1 MIKKRP
7 RVVLLV
13 ETSNSYCRELLRG
26 IYAYI
31 QENGPWST
39 FLTEQ
44 ARGDPAPKWVLDNL
58 QGDGII
64 ARIENRRIAQAV
76 MKTGLPVVDV
86 SAARIVPEI
95 PWVETDDAAMARSA
109 AEHLLDRGFKHF
121 GFVGRDQFHWSK
133 WREEEFVRVTSQAG
147 NTCSVFRTQ
156 PFGRRLPMNLM
167 EEEKQLVSWIQ
178 KLPKPVGVMA
188 CYDVRGQQLLDVC
201 RRVGVA
207 VPDEMAVVSVDNDE
221 MICSLSDPPLSSVI
235 PNTHQT
241 GYEAARMLDRLMH
254 GKSAGKHSMKI
265 APLGIATRQSTDVL
279 AVADHNISQAMHFI
293 REHACEGIKVDDVLK
308 AVPLSRRVL
317 EHRFKKLLGYSPH
330 DEILRMQFQR
340 VVELLS
346 ETALPLATIAE
357 HSGFRHAE
365 YLSVAFKKRFG
376 VTPSEYRRQHQRG
389 NN

>member
-1 MIKKRP
+1 MKKRP

-13 ETSNSYCRELLRG
+13 ETSNSYCRELLKG

-31 QENGPWST
+31 QESGPWST

-64 ARIENRRIAQAV
+64 ARIENRHIAQAV

-86 SAARIVPEI
+86 SAARVVPEI
-95 PWVETDDAAMARSA
+95 PWVETDDAAMARLA

-121 GFVGRDQFHWSK
+121 GFVGSDQFHWSR
-133 WREEEFVRVTSQAG
+133 WREEAFVQATTHAG
-147 NTCSVFRTQ
+147 GTCAIFRPQ
-156 PFGRRLPMNLM
+156 PSGRRLRMNLM
-167 EEEKQLVSWIQ
+167 EEEKQLVAWIQ
-178 KLPKPVGVMA
+178 KLPRPVGVMA

-201 RRVGVA
+201 HRIGVA

-221 MICSLSDPPLSSVI
+221 MLCSLSDPPLSSVI
-235 PNTHQT
+235 PDSYRT
-241 GYEAARMLDRLMH
+241 GYEAVRMLDRLMS
-254 GKSAGKHSMKI
+254 GKSPGKHSLKI
-265 APLGIATRQSTDVL
+265 APLGIVTRQSSDVL
-279 AVADHNISQAMHFI
+279 AVADHHISQAMHFI

-340 VVELLS
+340 VTELLNN
-346 ETALPLATIAE
+346 TALPLASIAE
-357 HSGFRHAE
+357 HAGFRHAE

-376 VTPSEYRRQHQRG
+376 ITPSEYRRQHQHRG
-389 NN
+389 K

>member
-1 MIKKRP
+1 MKKRP

-39 FLTEQ
+39 FLTET
-44 ARGDPAPKWVLDNL
+44 ARGDAAPKWVLDNL

-64 ARIENRRIAQAV
+64 ARIENRSIADAV

-95 PWVETDDAAMARSA
+95 PWVETDDAAMARLA
-109 AEHLLDRGFKHF
+109 AEHLLDRGFKNF
-121 GFVGRDQFHWSK
+121 GFFGYDLFHWST
-133 WREEEFVRVTSQAG
+133 WREEEFVRTVTKAG
-147 NTCSVFRTQ
+147 NTCSVFRPHSTNKRQ
-156 PFGRRLPMNLM
+156 PISLM
-167 EEEKQLVSWIQ
+167 EEEKQLVTWIQ

-254 GKSAGKHSMKI
+254 GKSAGKHS
-265 APLGIATRQSTDVL
+265 
-279 AVADHNISQAMHFI
+279 
-293 REHACEGIKVDDVLK
+293 
-308 AVPLSRRVL
+308 
-317 EHRFKKLLGYSPH
+317 
-330 DEILRMQFQR
+330 
-340 VVELLS
+340 
-346 ETALPLATIAE
+346 
-357 HSGFRHAE
+357 
-365 YLSVAFKKRFG
+365 
-376 VTPSEYRRQHQRG
+376 
-389 NN
+389 